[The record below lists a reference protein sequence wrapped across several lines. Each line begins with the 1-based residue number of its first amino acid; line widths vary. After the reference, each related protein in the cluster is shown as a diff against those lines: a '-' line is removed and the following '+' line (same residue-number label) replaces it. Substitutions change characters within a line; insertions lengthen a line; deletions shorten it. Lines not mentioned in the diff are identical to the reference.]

1 MPPPPYGD
9 AQQPPQ
15 PYPVAP
21 GGPVPPAYR
30 KPVPSRRRPSGWW
43 FAVAIGLMLAGVA
56 VGVLLVVQSVR
67 AFVDVDATVR
77 ADGEVHAITVPTD
90 RDRMIWAHPGQPP
103 ACMLS
108 DTATGEVIDLGGLGA
123 TYTKSGGSGSW
134 EGTSRFDPGSG
145 DLEVTCAPFGSDI
158 QIAPAPDFGSVFG
171 GLAAGILLALLLGG
185 GGFVL
190 LVVLVI
196 LFATGRPR
204 NVPAPH

>member
-1 MPPPPYGD
+1 MSNPQPPYL
-9 AQQPPQ
+9 
-15 PYPVAP
+15 
-21 GGPVPPAYR
+21 PPAYQ

-43 FAVAIGLMLAGVA
+43 FALAAGLMVAGIV

-67 AFVDVDATVR
+67 AFTEVDTTIDPDGQVR
-77 ADGEVHAITVPTD
+77 VVSVATD
-90 RDRMIWAHPGQPP
+90 RDRMVWVRPGQP
-103 ACMLS
+103 ASCTLV
-108 DTATGEVIDLGGLGA
+108 DTATGEQIATRGLGA

-134 EGTSRFDPGSG
+134 EGAGRFDPGSG
-145 DLEVTCAPFGSDI
+145 DLEVTCDPSGGPL
-158 QIAPAPDFGSVFG
+158 QIGPAPEIGSFVG

-204 NVPAPH
+204 DVPAPHRP